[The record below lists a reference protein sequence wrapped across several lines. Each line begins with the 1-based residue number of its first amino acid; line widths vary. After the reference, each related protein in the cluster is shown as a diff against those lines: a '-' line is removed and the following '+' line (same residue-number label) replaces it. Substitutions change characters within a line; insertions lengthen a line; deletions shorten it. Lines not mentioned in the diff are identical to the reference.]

1 MNAIRS
7 KFVASTILEACKN
20 MTKILL
26 LKYNS
31 GSQRYNALIRKSRK
45 CRKLGVQANLK
56 LCQKFTAR
64 HNEVHGFIQ
73 IIASKHAFEFGNFNL
88 QTSASDR
95 LHRFFPRK
103 VRGRTAAR
111 MAFLLMEH
119 ARDVWQHE
127 APPQ

>member
-1 MNAIRS
+1 MQCTHPEVVPKNRGTS
-7 KFVASTILEACKN
+7 KFKIMSEIYCKA
-20 MTKILL
+20 
-26 LKYNS
+26 
-31 GSQRYNALIRKSRK
+31 Q
-45 CRKLGVQANLK
+45 
-56 LCQKFTAR
+56 
-64 HNEVHGFIQ
+64 VHGFIQ

-88 QTSASDR
+88 QTRASDR